1 MSKLSSSLMFFVA
14 MAVTG
19 AMSAEEM
26 VPRRPAGT
34 FSIVARDPATGELGV
49 GIQSHW
55 FSVGS
60 AVSWAEAG
68 VGAVATQ
75 SFIEPAYG
83 PRGLA
88 LMKSGRSAR
97 EALEELL
104 STDDARDVRQV
115 AFIDA
120 QGRMAAHTGKMCI
133 PFAGDRTGKDYS
145 AQGNLLA
152 SSQVWEDMGAAFE
165 KTKGDLGDRIL
176 AALRAGQ
183 EAGGAVRGRQS
194 AALLVVRSVSEEEP
208 WKNRVVDLRVEDH
221 ETPIAELGRLYQL
234 RKAYDLATD
243 GDNYLAAQEFEKA
256 FGAYDAALE
265 IAPEN
270 DELIFWRG
278 AMLMQAGKEAEA
290 LADIKRAVA
299 MNPRWLELLERIQEE
314 HLPGAR
320 EILQKVQ

>member
-88 LMKSGRSAR
+88 LMKSGKSAR

-104 STDDARDVRQV
+104 SMDDARDVRQV

-133 PFAGDRTGKDYS
+133 PFAGDRSGKGYS
-145 AQGNLLA
+145 AHGNLLA
-152 SSQVWEDMGAAFE
+152 SFQIWEDMGAAFA
-165 KTKGDLGDRIL
+165 KTKGDLVDHIL

-183 EAGGAVRGRQS
+183 
-194 AALLVVRSVSEEEP
+194 
-208 WKNRVVDLRVEDH
+208 
-221 ETPIAELGRLYQL
+221 
-234 RKAYDLATD
+234 
-243 GDNYLAAQEFEKA
+243 
-256 FGAYDAALE
+256 
-265 IAPEN
+265 
-270 DELIFWRG
+270 
-278 AMLMQAGKEAEA
+278 
-290 LADIKRAVA
+290 
-299 MNPRWLELLERIQEE
+299 
-314 HLPGAR
+314 
-320 EILQKVQ
+320 